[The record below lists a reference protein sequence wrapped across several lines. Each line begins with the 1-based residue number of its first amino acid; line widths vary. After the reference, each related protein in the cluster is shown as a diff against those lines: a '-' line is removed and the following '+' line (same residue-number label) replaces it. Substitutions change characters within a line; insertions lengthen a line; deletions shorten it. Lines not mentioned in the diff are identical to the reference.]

1 MYIII
6 IGCGRFGSNLAKGL
20 SDDGNNICVIER
32 DADKLNNLGS
42 GFNGLRVN
50 GIEYDSDNLLEAG
63 IENADALIAVTSDD
77 NINITVSLIADK
89 IYNVPK
95 IIARV
100 NDPEKNYFYE
110 KLGIDTINPI
120 DYELEMLKSK
130 LPIKRLDVIAAL
142 DDYYEVIEFLVN
154 REKPMTVGE
163 IEDKYHCII
172 SSLVKGGKV
181 SIPEK
186 NDIVYNG
193 DSILCTIH
201 KNDKARL
208 ISYLCKEMLL

>member
-100 NDPEKNYFYE
+100 NDPEKNYFYD

-142 DDYYEVIEFLVN
+142 DDYYEIIEFLVN
-154 REKPMTVGE
+154 REKSMTVGE

-181 SIPEK
+181 SIPKK

>member
-20 SDDGNNICVIER
+20 SDDGNNICVVER
-32 DADKLNNLGS
+32 NAEKLNTLGS

-50 GIEYDSDNLLEAG
+50 GIEFDSDNLIEAG
-63 IENADALIAVTSDD
+63 IENADALIAVTADD

-89 IYNVPK
+89 IYKVPK

-120 DYELEMLKSK
+120 NYELEMLKSK

-142 DDYYEVIEFLVN
+142 DDYYEIIEILVN
-154 REKPMTVGE
+154 REKSMTVGD

-181 SIPEK
+181 SIPKK
-186 NDIVYNG
+186 NNVVYNG
-193 DSILCTIH
+193 DSIICTIH
-201 KNDKARL
+201 KNDKGRL
-208 ISYLCKEMLL
+208 ISHLCKEMFR